1 MAPHSS
7 TLALKIPWMEEPGRL
22 QSVGLLRVRHNW
34 ATSLWLFTFMHW
46 RRKWQPLQCSCLENP
61 RDEGAWWAAVH
72 GVAQSR
78 TRLKGL
84 SSSSSSSSSSS
95 ITSLIF
101 IPLCTLPSKLRMK
114 FSFSHVKKQLRLIYL
129 FILVLAPI
137 LRTLSLSQV
146 SYHRPFLNKDN
157 SLSGPRPAVKK
168 IDFFS
173 FVLPPHEETEAQK
186 IIWIDESY
194 LYAI

>member
-1 MAPHSS
+1 
-7 TLALKIPWMEEPGRL
+7 
-22 QSVGLLRVRHNW
+22 
-34 ATSLWLFTFMHW
+34 
-46 RRKWQPLQCSCLENP
+46 
-61 RDEGAWWAAVH
+61 
-72 GVAQSR
+72 
-78 TRLKGL
+78 
-84 SSSSSSSSSSS
+84 
-95 ITSLIF
+95 
-101 IPLCTLPSKLRMK
+101 MK

-137 LRTLSLSQV
+137 LRTLSLSQL